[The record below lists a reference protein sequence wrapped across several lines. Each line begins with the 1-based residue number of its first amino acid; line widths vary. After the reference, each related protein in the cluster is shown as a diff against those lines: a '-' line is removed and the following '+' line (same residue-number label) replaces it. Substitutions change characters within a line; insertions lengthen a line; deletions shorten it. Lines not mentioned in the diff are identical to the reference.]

1 MDRLITK
8 NRHSENQS
16 EDLICGQ
23 ASPADSSRTAQL
35 KCRFNPLKGGDV
47 VSKCIQI
54 REVKQTVEVEK
65 ILLKHHKKSDAKPDI
80 ESSNK
85 LRHAS
90 NA

>member
-35 KCRFNPLKGGDV
+35 KCRFNRLKGDV